1 MINLS
6 KSYNEALARA
16 LEISKAHF
24 ETRPNNLNNLDIK
37 RLNDEHFGDKYGIT
51 AWVKLMMLVAVFVR
65 SKNYRLAKLVGYD
78 ASDKNIR
85 LLTTDGTEVICNLNT
100 MYKFNEFYG
109 VINDPERVLRNG
121 SLSRRNFNM
130 TWYKIVNAT
139 ISSAGIIKERKPSI
153 SRDNDISRFDKIAR
167 ANVKAGMLGSGMK
180 LMEKGAR
187 VNSIGAKADKQGTYI
202 IPKVVAESLG
212 DGGLRN
218 SLRNNNDVTS
228 IIFQGNPTTIP
239 ESMCYGCAK
248 VEEVQLPK
256 SVNTIE
262 KFAFYGCVN
271 LKHIELHEGIVSIG
285 TAAFS
290 NCGLRHIVT
299 PKTLR
304 YLGNR
309 AFYENK
315 ELRSLR
321 INTGIGSLPEG
332 LLDGCVKLTELFI
345 PKSVTKVDKNL
356 FSARNTYSNRNGA
369 NLCTITAPKHLAEQL
384 YKVTLYCNYIK
395 EIKYY

>member
-6 KSYNEALARA
+6 KSYNEALVRA
-16 LEISKAHF
+16 LEISKASF
-24 ETRPNNLNNLDIK
+24 ENRPNNLNHLDIK
-37 RLNDEHFGDKYGIT
+37 RLNDEHFGDKYGID
-51 AWVKLMMLVAVFVR
+51 AWARLMMGVTVFVR
-65 SKNYRLAKLVGYD
+65 RKNYRLAKLVGYD
-78 ASDKNIR
+78 ASDKVIR
-85 LLTTDGTEVICNLNT
+85 LLTTDGTEVICRLDT

-109 VINDPERVLRNG
+109 VINNPERFIRRGRVSN
-121 SLSRRNFNM
+121 RNFSM

-167 ANVKAGMLGSGMK
+167 ANVKSGMLGSSMR
-180 LMEKGAR
+180 LTERGAR
-187 VNSIGAKADKQGTYI
+187 VNSTGASADKQGNYM

-212 DGGLRN
+212 DGGLRH

-228 IIFQGNPTTIP
+228 VVFQGNPTTIP
-239 ESMCYGCAK
+239 EAMCYGCAK
-248 VEEVQLPK
+248 LEEVQLPK

-262 KFAFYGCVN
+262 KFAFYGCAN
-271 LKHIELHEGIVSIG
+271 LKHIEFHEGIVSIG

-315 ELRSLR
+315 DLRSLR

-345 PKSVTKVDKNL
+345 PKSVTKVDPNL
-356 FSARNTYSNRNGA
+356 FSAKNTYSNRQGEH
-369 NLCTITAPKHLAEQL
+369 LCTITAPKHLAEQL
-384 YKVTLYCNYIK
+384 YKVSIYCNYIK

>member
-24 ETRPNNLNNLDIK
+24 ETRPNNLNGLDLK
-37 RLNDEHFGDKYGIT
+37 RLNEEHFGDKYGIT
-51 AWVKLMMLVAVFVR
+51 AWVKLMMLVTVFIR
-65 SKNYRLAKLVGYD
+65 RKNYRLAKLVGFD
-78 ASDKNIR
+78 ASDKTIR

-100 MYKFNEFYG
+100 MYKLNEFYG

-121 SLSRRNFNM
+121 RVSRRNFSM

-153 SRDNDISRFDKIAR
+153 SRDNDISKFDKIAR

-180 LMEKGAR
+180 LMEKGVR
-187 VNSIGAKADKQGTYI
+187 VNSIGAKADKQGTYM

-212 DGGLRN
+212 DGGLRH
-218 SLRNNNDVTS
+218 SLRNNNDVTTV
-228 IIFQGNPTTIP
+228 IFQGNPTTIP
-239 ESMCYGCAK
+239 EAMCYGCAK

-262 KFAFYGCVN
+262 KFAFYGCAN

-304 YLGNR
+304 YLGHR

-315 ELRSLR
+315 DLRSLR

-345 PKSVTKVDKNL
+345 PKSVTKVDPNL
-356 FSARNTYSNRNGA
+356 FSAKNTYSNRKGA

-384 YKVTLYCNYIK
+384 YKVTMYCNYIK

>member
-6 KSYNEALARA
+6 KSYNEALVRA
-16 LEISKAHF
+16 LEISKASF
-24 ETRPNNLNNLDIK
+24 ENRPNTLNHLDIK
-37 RLNDEHFGDKYGIT
+37 RLNDEHFGDKYGID
-51 AWVKLMMLVAVFVR
+51 AWARLMMVVTVFVR
-65 SKNYRLAKLVGYD
+65 RKNYRLAKLVGYD
-78 ASDKNIR
+78 ASDKAIR
-85 LLTTDGTEVICNLNT
+85 LLTTDGTEVICRLDT

-109 VINDPERVLRNG
+109 VINNPERFIRRGRVSN
-121 SLSRRNFNM
+121 RNFSM

-153 SRDNDISRFDKIAR
+153 SRDNDISRFDKISR
-167 ANVKAGMLGSGMK
+167 ANVKSGMLGSSMR
-180 LMEKGAR
+180 LTERGAR
-187 VNSIGAKADKQGTYI
+187 VNSTGASADKQGNYM

-212 DGGLRN
+212 DGGLRH

-228 IIFQGNPTTIP
+228 VVFQGNPTTIP
-239 ESMCYGCAK
+239 EAMCYGCAK
-248 VEEVQLPK
+248 LEEVQLPK

-262 KFAFYGCVN
+262 KFAFYGCAN
-271 LKHIELHEGIVSIG
+271 LKHIDFHEGIVSIG

-304 YLGNR
+304 YLGHR

-315 ELRSLR
+315 DLRSLR

-345 PKSVTKVDKNL
+345 PKSVTKVDPNL
-356 FSARNTYSNRNGA
+356 FSARNTYSNRQGEH
-369 NLCTITAPKHLAEQL
+369 LCTITAPKHLAEQL
-384 YKVTLYCNYIK
+384 YKVSAYCNYIK

>member
-16 LEISKAHF
+16 LEISKANF
-24 ETRPNNLNNLDIK
+24 ETRPNNLNGLDLK
-37 RLNDEHFGDKYGIT
+37 RLNEEHFGDKYGIA
-51 AWVKLMMLVAVFVR
+51 AWVKLMMLTTVFIR
-65 SKNYRLAKLVGYD
+65 RKNYRLAKLVGYD

-121 SLSRRNFNM
+121 RLSRRNFSM
-130 TWYKIVNAT
+130 TWYKIVNVT

-153 SRDNDISRFDKIAR
+153 SRDNDISKFDKIAR

-180 LMEKGAR
+180 LMEKGVR
-187 VNSIGAKADKQGTYI
+187 VNSIGAKADKQGTYM

-212 DGGLRN
+212 DGGLRH
-218 SLRNNNDVTS
+218 SLRNNNDVTTV
-228 IIFQGNPTTIP
+228 IFQGNPTTIP
-239 ESMCYGCAK
+239 EAMCYGCAK

-262 KFAFYGCVN
+262 KFAFYGCAN

-315 ELRSLR
+315 DLRSLR

-345 PKSVTKVDKNL
+345 PKSVTKVDQNL
-356 FSARNTYSNRNGA
+356 FSARNTYSNRKGA

-384 YKVTLYCNYIK
+384 YKVTMYCNYIK